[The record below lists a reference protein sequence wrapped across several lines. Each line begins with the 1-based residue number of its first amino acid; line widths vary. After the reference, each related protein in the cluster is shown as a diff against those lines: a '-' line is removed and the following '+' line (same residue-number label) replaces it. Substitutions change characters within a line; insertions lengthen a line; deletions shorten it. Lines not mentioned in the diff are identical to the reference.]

1 MSQYDPSA
9 AGFSAGYTPGPLPG
23 LPTSPYNG
31 YPAGKIYSRAR
42 NALILGILAIPLGIL
57 TGIPAIVV
65 GVHALRIIDASEGAL
80 EGRRTAWSGIVLGGL
95 SVAAFIAILYAI
107 YF

>member
-1 MSQYDPSA
+1 MSQHDPGA

-23 LPTSPYNG
+23 LPTSPYDS
-31 YPAGKIYSRAR
+31 YPSGTIYSRAR
-42 NALILGILAIPLGIL
+42 NALILGILAIPLSIL

-65 GVHALRIIDASEGAL
+65 GVHALRIIDASDGAL
-80 EGRRTAWSGIVLGGL
+80 KGRRTAWAGIVLGCL
-95 SVAAFIAILYAI
+95 SVAAFIAVLYGI